1 MITGVMRSLSSSSFS
16 LMMRTRAVSPGRLRR
31 IWLKR
36 SMCSTPM
43 LLRMWIAHFLP
54 SVARSIPTG
63 HCLDPRE
70 ILVLCFV
77 SSATSIFSRLVYSW
91 YLSRSYI
98 DYACHLVMSSTGAS
112 WPVVAGTYKVGDPK
126 APVAVCALT
135 SERLMDPLAG
145 LPEVAIAGIVYT
157 ANLGITRIILN
168 VTTNPSIRFLLI
180 CGKESALFQPGQS
193 LVALAENGVDDA
205 KRIIGAA
212 GYDPVL
218 PTIAPD
224 QVDQFRKQVEIL
236 DWTGEEDLQALEK
249 RVKSLSARNPG
260 PFKTDKTP
268 TSRIAAGEAFASI
281 RPGGQREPLIY
292 DPKGYFV
299 ISIDPD
305 KKEIILRHYLPDHT
319 PAHEMRG
326 RGATSMLLGL
336 LRDGLVTQL
345 SHAGYLGEE
354 LAKAQTALQFSLRYD
369 QDRPLRPRETPAQ
382 PAAEGTKTT
391 TTGPP
396 KIPAVPVLTLKQLGE
411 TAPGT
416 LVDLFFSV
424 TDLPREQVLGG
435 VFLLPDETGTNQAF
449 PRTSQRLEVEW
460 GPTSKLIMGG
470 ADDLVVGALLR
481 VVGKFGENNLVHGE
495 QLVVLTRVAKVLG
508 Q

>member
-1 MITGVMRSLSSSSFS
+1 
-16 LMMRTRAVSPGRLRR
+16 
-31 IWLKR
+31 
-36 SMCSTPM
+36 
-43 LLRMWIAHFLP
+43 
-54 SVARSIPTG
+54 
-63 HCLDPRE
+63 
-70 ILVLCFV
+70 
-77 SSATSIFSRLVYSW
+77 
-91 YLSRSYI
+91 
-98 DYACHLVMSSTGAS
+98 MSSTGAS

-268 TSRIAAGEAFASI
+268 TSRIAAGEAFDSI

-305 KKEIILRHYLPDHT
+305 KKEIILRHYLRDHT

-369 QDRPLRPRETPAQ
+369 QDRPLRPREF
-382 PAAEGTKTT
+382 PAAATT
-391 TTGPP
+391 LPQATDSEKQSTTPPRAPP
-396 KIPAVPVLTLKQLGE
+396 KRTFVEVSTLKQLE
-411 TAPGT
+411 TIAPNT
-416 LVDLFFSV
+416 DVDLFLSV
-424 TDLPREQVLGG
+424 TDLPREHILGG
-435 VFLLPDETGTNQAF
+435 ILVEPDMTGAT
-449 PRTSQRLEVEW
+449 RVLKGTSQRIEIEW
-460 GPTSKLIMGG
+460 TAASRLVMGG
-470 ADDLVVGALLR
+470 AEDLVVGAILR
-481 VVGKFGENNLVHGE
+481 VVGKFDKNNLVYGE
-495 QLVVLTRVAKVLG
+495 QIIVLTRVEKLT
-508 Q
+508 

>member
-1 MITGVMRSLSSSSFS
+1 VDANPILE
-16 LMMRTRAVSPGRLRR
+16 
-31 IWLKR
+31 
-36 SMCSTPM
+36 
-43 LLRMWIAHFLP
+43 
-54 SVARSIPTG
+54 VAS
-63 HCLDPRE
+63 DNK
-70 ILVLCFV
+70 
-77 SSATSIFSRLVYSW
+77 SSAK
-91 YLSRSYI
+91 
-98 DYACHLVMSSTGAS
+98 
-112 WPVVAGTYKVGDPK
+112 WPVMPGTYQVGDPK
-126 APVAVCALT
+126 GPIAVCALT
-135 SERLMDPLAG
+135 SERLIGPLVA
-145 LPEVAIAGIVYT
+145 LPGVAIAGMVYT
-157 ANLGITRIILN
+157 ANLGITRIIVN
-168 VTTNPSIRFLLI
+168 ITSNPSIRFLLV
-180 CGKESALFQPGQS
+180 CGKDSALFKPGQS
-193 LVALAENGVDDA
+193 LVALAEKGVDD
-205 KRIIGAA
+205 KRRIIDAA

-218 PTIAPD
+218 PSIDPE
-224 QVDQFRKQVEIL
+224 QVTQFRNQVEVL
-236 DWTGEEDLQALEK
+236 DWTGEEDLKVLQE
-249 RVKSLSARNPG
+249 RVKSLSDRNPG
-260 PFKTDKTP
+260 V
-268 TSRIAAGEAFASI
+268 FATGQKETGRKQEDFESI
-281 RPGGQREPLIY
+281 RPGGQREPLLY

-299 ISIDPD
+299 ITIEPEQ
-305 KKEIILRHYLPDHT
+305 KEILLRHYLPDHT

-354 LAKAQTALQFSLRYD
+354 LAKAQTALQLGLRYD

-382 PAAEGTKTT
+382 PVAEGTKTT
-391 TTGPP
+391 ASAPP
-396 KIPAVPVLTLKQLGE
+396 KIPAVPVLTVKQLGE

-470 ADDLVVGALLR
+470 ANDLVVGALLR
-481 VVGKFGENNLVHGE
+481 VVGKYDQNNLVHGE

>member
-1 MITGVMRSLSSSSFS
+1 M
-16 LMMRTRAVSPGRLRR
+16 
-31 IWLKR
+31 
-36 SMCSTPM
+36 
-43 LLRMWIAHFLP
+43 H
-54 SVARSIPTG
+54 
-63 HCLDPRE
+63 
-70 ILVLCFV
+70 
-77 SSATSIFSRLVYSW
+77 LVYSW

-98 DYACHLVMSSTGAS
+98 DCAFPQDMSSTGSS

-145 LPEVAIAGIVYT
+145 LPGVAIAGMVYT

-180 CGKESALFQPGQS
+180 CGRESALFQPGQS

-212 GYDPVL
+212 GYEPVL

-224 QVDQFRKQVEIL
+224 LVDQFRKQVEVL
-236 DWTGEEDLQALEK
+236 DWTGEEDLQALEE
-249 RVKSLSARNPG
+249 RVKSLSARDPG
-260 PFKTDKTP
+260 PFKTDKTS
-268 TSRIAAGEAFASI
+268 TSRIAAGEAFTSI

-305 KKEIILRHYLPDHT
+305 QKEIILRHYLPDHT

-336 LRDGLVTQL
+336 LRDGLITQL

-354 LAKAQTALQFSLRYD
+354 LAKAQTALQFGLRYD
-369 QDRPLRPRETPAQ
+369 QDRPLRPLES
-382 PAAEGTKTT
+382 PAAATLPQAIGSEKQSTSPPQA
-391 TTGPP
+391 PP
-396 KIPAVPVLTLKQLGE
+396 KRSFVEVSTLKQLE
-411 TAPGT
+411 SIAPNT
-416 LVDLFFSV
+416 DVDLFLSV
-424 TDLPREQVLGG
+424 RDLPREHVLGG
-435 VFLLPDETGTNQAF
+435 IFVEPGVTGAS
-449 PRTSQRLEVEW
+449 RVLRGTSQLIEVEW
-460 GPTSKLIMGG
+460 TVASRLVMGG
-470 ADDLVVGALLR
+470 VEDLVVGAILR
-481 VVGKFGENNLVHGE
+481 VLGKFYENNLVHGE
-495 QLVVLTRVAKVLG
+495 QIIVLTRVEKLT
-508 Q
+508 

>member
-1 MITGVMRSLSSSSFS
+1 
-16 LMMRTRAVSPGRLRR
+16 
-31 IWLKR
+31 
-36 SMCSTPM
+36 
-43 LLRMWIAHFLP
+43 
-54 SVARSIPTG
+54 
-63 HCLDPRE
+63 
-70 ILVLCFV
+70 
-77 SSATSIFSRLVYSW
+77 
-91 YLSRSYI
+91 
-98 DYACHLVMSSTGAS
+98 MSSTGSS

-135 SERLMDPLAG
+135 SERLMNPLAG
-145 LPEVAIAGIVYT
+145 LPGVAIAGMVYT
-157 ANLGITRIILN
+157 AKLGITRIILN

-180 CGKESALFQPGQS
+180 CGRESALFQPGQS

-212 GYDPVL
+212 GYEPVL

-224 QVDQFRKQVEIL
+224 LVDQFRKQVEVL
-236 DWTGEEDLQALEK
+236 DWTGEEDLQALEE
-249 RVKSLSARNPG
+249 RVKSLSARDPG
-260 PFKTDKTP
+260 PFKTDKTS
-268 TSRIAAGEAFASI
+268 TSRIVAGEAFASI
-281 RPGGQREPLIY
+281 RPRGQREPLIY

-299 ISIDPD
+299 ISMDPD
-305 KKEIILRHYLPDHT
+305 QKEIILRHYLPDHT

-354 LAKAQTALQFSLRYD
+354 LAKAQTALQFGLRYD
-369 QDRPLRPRETPAQ
+369 QDRSLRPRETPAQ
-382 PAAEGTKTT
+382 PVAEGTKTGT
-391 TTGPP
+391 PGPP
-396 KIPAVPVLTLKQLGE
+396 KIPAVPVLNVKQLVE

-435 VFLLPDETGTNQAF
+435 VFLLPDETGTNRTF

-470 ADDLVVGALLR
+470 ATDLVVGALLR
-481 VVGKFGENNLVHGE
+481 VVGKYDQNSLVHGE